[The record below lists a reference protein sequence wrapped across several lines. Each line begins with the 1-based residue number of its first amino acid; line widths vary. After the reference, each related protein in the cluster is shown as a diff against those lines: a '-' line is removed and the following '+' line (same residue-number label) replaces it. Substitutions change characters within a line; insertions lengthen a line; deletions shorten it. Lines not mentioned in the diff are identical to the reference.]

1 MQITERHNTQI
12 ALSRTHLTASE
23 VTEILEL
30 ARATS
35 ARDWCVLVLALNHG
49 CRVSELAGGAPAT
62 KTRPTAILPL
72 RLEDVEPN
80 AITIRRLKGSLTTR
94 QVLINHRGKPTI
106 SDKPAIDAYLKERI
120 DDGSG
125 LFFTGQKGPLTRW
138 TLEKMFR
145 RYCKLVSDARVGR
158 GAQAIPENAWRFHAL
173 KHSGISL
180 LCQQGKDLLSVKDHA
195 GHASISSTMLYAHP
209 DARMTAQ
216 FAQAAFSS
224 AFAAAAR

>member
-1 MQITERHNTQI
+1 MQITER
-12 ALSRTHLTASE
+12 RTSQLAAKRFHLTAPE
-23 VTEILEL
+23 ILEILEL

-35 ARDWCVLVLALNHG
+35 ARDWCVLVLALNHC

-62 KTRPTAILPL
+62 KDRPAILPL
-72 RLEDVEPN
+72 RLIDLETTH
-80 AITIRRLKGSLTTR
+80 ITIRRLKGSLTTR
-94 QVLINHRGKPTI
+94 QPFINHRGKPTI
-106 SDKPAIDAYLKERI
+106 SDKPAIDAYLRERI
-120 DDGSG
+120 EDGSG

-145 RYCKLVSDARVGR
+145 RYCKLVSDARVAR
-158 GAQAIPENAWRFHAL
+158 GVQAIPEDAWRFHAL

-216 FAQAAFSS
+216 FAQAAFSG

>member
-1 MQITERHNTQI
+1 MQITERHNTQV

-35 ARDWCVLVLALNHG
+35 ARDWCVLVLAFNHG
-49 CRVSELAGGAPAT
+49 CRVSELAGGAPPT
-62 KTRPTAILPL
+62 KTRPIAILPL

-80 AITIRRLKGSLTTR
+80 AITVRRLKGSLTTR

-106 SDKPAIDAYLKERI
+106 SDKPAIDAYLRERI

-145 RYCKLVSDARVGR
+145 RYCNTVSDARVAR
-158 GAQAIPENAWRFHAL
+158 GAQPIPEDARRFHCA
-173 KHSGISL
+173 KHTVGTIL
-180 LCQQGKDLLSVKDHA
+180 AQQGKDLMAVKHHL
-195 GHASISSTMLYAHP
+195 GHASISSTMIYCHP
-209 DARMTAQ
+209 DSRMTAQ
-216 FAQAAFSS
+216 FVQATLSN
-224 AFAAAAR
+224 AFAMAN